1 MEVCAWETKIE
12 ETRRTKK
19 KHRGVSVEGIRE
31 HMLLGEVLNIH
42 VVEVVRPAVIS
53 WANCILLGQLDLVV
67 RVPAGVGCK

>member
-19 KHRGVSVEGIRE
+19 KHRSVCVEGIRE
-31 HMLLGEVLNIH
+31 HVLLGEVLNTR

-53 WANCILLGQLDLVV
+53 WATCILLGQLDLVV
-67 RVPAGVGCK
+67 RGPAGVSCK